1 MEFPWNVGCVGEH
14 VSAGGQALTQ
24 GQRGNLCSLRNVE
37 NQAFFSQRMKYG
49 LQLLRSGF
57 ENAKMYRSISE

>member
-1 MEFPWNVGCVGEH
+1 MEFPWNVGRVGEH

-37 NQAFFSQRMKYG
+37 NQAFLARA
-49 LQLLRSGF
+49 
-57 ENAKMYRSISE
+57 EIWTAAAAVWV